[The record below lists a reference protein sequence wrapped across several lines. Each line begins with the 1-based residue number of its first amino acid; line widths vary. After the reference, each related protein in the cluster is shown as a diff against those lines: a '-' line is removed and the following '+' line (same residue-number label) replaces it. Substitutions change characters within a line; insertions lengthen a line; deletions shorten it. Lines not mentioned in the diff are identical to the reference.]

1 MPLVDTVTRDI
12 AEAMRAKDTTRLGA
26 LRLLKTALVNREVER
41 GRPLTEA
48 EALQVVASVVKQRK
62 DSIEQ
67 FLAAGRSDL
76 EQKERAELRVI
87 EAYQPPAVDTAEL
100 DGLVAAVVA
109 ELGASSPRDMGRVM
123 KAVMERLAGRTADGK
138 LVSDLVKKRLAG

>member
-1 MPLVDTVTRDI
+1 MTLVDTVTRDI
-12 AEAMRAKDTTRLGA
+12 AEAMRARDTTRLGA
-26 LRLLKTALVNREVER
+26 VRLLKTALVNREVER

-48 EALQVVASVVKQRK
+48 EALQVVASLVKQRR

-67 FLAAGRSDL
+67 FVAAGRSDL
-76 EQKERAELRVI
+76 EQQERAELRII
-87 EAYQPPAVDTAEL
+87 EAYQPPAVDPAEL
-100 DGLVAAVVA
+100 DGLVATVVSD
-109 ELGASSPRDMGRVM
+109 LGASSPRDMGRVM